1 MFRLIIL
8 ALFLVSVWYWWRKLK
23 GLSTAER
30 RSFIFRSAF
39 WVVLTIAIGLAV
51 TGKMHWIGAGIA
63 ALLPLFSFL
72 FKWGRRALPLMRI
85 IGRFKT
91 VPSQFTT
98 KSLKVTI
105 NFSTQHMDGK
115 VLTGSFSERL
125 LSELTSEELELL
137 AEELKTNDRES
148 AALLYAYRFRS
159 GGSNSRKQDNYS
171 NQDLTGIS
179 TEEARDILG
188 VTAENSPEEIIKA
201 HKRLMQRLHPDRG
214 GSGYLAAKIN
224 AAKDKL
230 L

>member
-8 ALFLVSVWYWWRKLK
+8 ALFLVSVWYWWWKLK

-39 WVVLTIAIGLAV
+39 WVVLTIAVGLAV
-51 TGKMHWIGAGIA
+51 AGKMHWIGAGIA

-85 IGRFKT
+85 MGRFKA

-115 VLTGSFSERL
+115 VLTGNFSERL

-137 AEELKTNDRES
+137 AEELKSNDRES

-171 NQDLTGIS
+171 NQDLAGIS

-188 VTAENSPEEIIKA
+188 VTAENSSEEIIKA
-201 HKRLMQRLHPDRG
+201 HKRLMQKLHPDRG